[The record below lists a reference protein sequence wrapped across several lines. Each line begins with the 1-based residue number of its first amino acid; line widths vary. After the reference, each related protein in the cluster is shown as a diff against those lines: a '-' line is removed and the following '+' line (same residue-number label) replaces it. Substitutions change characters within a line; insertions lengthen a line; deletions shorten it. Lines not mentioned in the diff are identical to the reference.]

1 VPLTNRS
8 LPRKGRFLKHA
19 TLKTVF
25 VTMIAFVVLCYA
37 NEAASKTRKTICSM
51 ALNSSNEF
59 EAFRKS
65 LTPQDFDFVELV
77 PEKSDGTWFEK
88 ACRSGTQCDVL
99 IISGHFGGL
108 FFGEAKSNL
117 LELSTLESAACSKSC
132 DGILRRPKE
141 VFLMGCNTLANHSKD
156 HRTLAQ
162 YLDVLINDGFPLG
175 LAEEVAVARYGGE
188 GLSLEER
195 FSHLFGD
202 QTSIYGFA
210 STGPIGSRAAP
221 ILTKYL
227 NSVGDYHRHLENKLP
242 STLNSKLKVAFG
254 KTSYKELLLKDRLN
268 SEATDLVCKLQSR
281 NPEDLKEALLKI
293 DERGLARKFIDRI
306 RDTLSSNMDFRVVG
320 HFPSILE
327 ALSTSVKR
335 NGELFEVQFKNLQAM
350 MPIVNGLDR
359 QTLARSSQQL
369 IDRRLAKASSLIE
382 IQRLCQTGLE
392 NGGLTLDQETFGKI
406 PADRTLKAVLLGC
419 FSKISDALFSQS
431 LKAMEMAKNF
441 AEKEYL
447 YFNVQ
452 RHLQQDPRYVANLAF
467 QDGLPDSIK
476 ADLNN
481 FSILPGNYR
490 QCLNNASR
498 STTKSS
504 RDGARWNCWQSL
516 LPDSDLACLA
526 TLSEMEL
533 PGSKDFAWQ
542 CAIRPNLTIGRC
554 MAIVNKLS
562 IDNKIPSNF
571 EQMHDDLLWKCYSTL
586 LDNMNLEPASCLMI
600 QRSMKIRGH
609 KIKMQWNCMNRL
621 PKF

>member
-1 VPLTNRS
+1 
-8 LPRKGRFLKHA
+8 
-19 TLKTVF
+19 
-25 VTMIAFVVLCYA
+25 MIAFVVLCYA

-65 LTPQDFDFVELV
+65 LTPQNFDFVELV

-195 FSHLFGD
+195 FSQLFGD
-202 QTSIYGFA
+202 QTSIYGFS

-221 ILTKYL
+221 ILSKYL
-227 NSVGDYHRHLENKLP
+227 NSVGDYHRHLETKLP
-242 STLNSKLKVAFG
+242 SSENAKLKVAFG

-268 SEATDLVCKLQSR
+268 SVSMDLVCKLQSQR
-281 NPEDLKEALLKI
+281 SEDIREALQSI
-293 DERGLARKFIDRI
+293 DEKGLARKLIDRI
-306 RDTLSSNMDFRVVG
+306 RDTLSSNLNFRVIG
-320 HFPSILE
+320 HFPAILE
-327 ALSTSVKR
+327 ALSSSVKR
-335 NGELFEVQFKNLQAM
+335 NSELFEVQFKNLQAM
-350 MPIVNGLDR
+350 MPIVNDLDR
-359 QTLARSSQQL
+359 QTLAKSSQHL

-392 NGGLTLDQETFGKI
+392 NQGLILDQEVFRKI

-419 FSKISDALFSQS
+419 FSKLSDALFSQS
-431 LKAMEMAKNF
+431 LKALEQAKSF
-441 AEKEYL
+441 AEQEYL
-447 YFNVQ
+447 YFNIQ
-452 RHLQQDPRYVANLAF
+452 RHLQQEPRHVTNLSL
-467 QDGLPDSIK
+467 QGGLPDSIM
-476 ADLNN
+476 ADLNR
-481 FSILPGNYR
+481 FSSLPGNYR
-490 QCLNNASR
+490 QCLNNASG
-498 STTKSS
+498 SATKSS
-504 RDGARWNCWQSL
+504 RDGARWNCWQKN
-516 LPDSDLACLA
+516 LPDSDLACIA

-542 CAIRPNLTIGRC
+542 CAMRPHLTIGRC

-562 IDNKIPSNF
+562 VNNKIPSDF

-586 LDNMNLEPASCLMI
+586 LDQMNLEPASCLML

-609 KIKMQWNCMNRL
+609 QIKMQWNCMNRL

>member
-1 VPLTNRS
+1 M
-8 LPRKGRFLKHA
+8 KHT
-19 TLKTVF
+19 TLKSSF
-25 VTMIAFVVLCYA
+25 LAIIAFAVLCYA
-37 NEAASKTRKTICSM
+37 NEADSKTRKTICSM

-65 LTPQDFDFVELV
+65 LTPQEFDFVELV
-77 PEKSDGTWFEK
+77 PERSDGTWFEK
-88 ACRSGTQCDVL
+88 ACKSGIQCDVL
-99 IISGHFGGL
+99 IVSGHFGGL

-117 LELSTLESAACSKSC
+117 LELSTLESAACNRSC

-195 FSHLFGD
+195 FSHLFSD

-221 ILTKYL
+221 NLSKYL
-227 NSVGDYHRHLENKLP
+227 NSVGDYHRHLETKLP
-242 STLNSKLKVAFG
+242 SSVNAKLKIAFG

-268 SEATDLVCKLQSR
+268 SVSSDLVCKLQSQKS
-281 NPEDLKEALLKI
+281 EDLREALLKI
-293 DERGLARKFIDRI
+293 DEQGLARKFIDRI
-306 RDTLSSNMDFRVVG
+306 RDTLSSNLNFRVIG

-327 ALSTSVKR
+327 ALSSSVKR
-335 NGELFEVQFKNLQAM
+335 NSELFEVQFKNLQAM
-350 MPIVNGLDR
+350 IPIVNTFDR
-359 QTLARSSQQL
+359 ETLARSSQHL
-369 IDRRLAKASSLIE
+369 IDRRLAKAASLSE
-382 IQRLCQTGLE
+382 IQRLCQTGRE
-392 NGGLTLDQETFGKI
+392 NEGLSLDQETFKKI
-406 PADRTLKAVLLGC
+406 PADRSLKAVLLGC
-419 FSKISDALFSQS
+419 FSNLSDALFSQS
-431 LKAMEMAKNF
+431 LKSLEQAKNF
-441 AEKEYL
+441 ADLEYL
-447 YFNVQ
+447 YFNIRQ
-452 RHLQQDPRYVANLAF
+452 HLQKDPQSVANLAL
-467 QDGLPDSIK
+467 QDNLPDSIK
-476 ADLNN
+476 ADLNK
-481 FSILPGNYR
+481 FSTLPGAYR
-490 QCLNNASR
+490 QCLNSASGSATR
-498 STTKSS
+498 SS
-504 RDGARWNCWQSL
+504 RDGARWNCWQRH

-542 CAIRPNLTIGRC
+542 CAMRPHLTIGRC

-562 IDNKIPSNF
+562 IGNKFPSDF

-586 LDNMNLEPASCLMI
+586 LDQMNLEPASCLML

-609 KIKMQWNCMNRL
+609 QIKMQWNCMNRL